1 MFRRIGELM
10 AMELD
15 EKDEA
20 ILQSLEIDSRKGTQA
35 IADSLSLPRVTVHD
49 RIRRLKEKGV
59 IKRFT
64 IQRNPRAVGLDLR
77 AFIFI
82 RCERGQVDR
91 RDVAEQL
98 IALPFCI
105 RVSIITGDWDLLVEV
120 VASSMDTLGDAILD
134 QLNKISGVSG
144 TQTMVSFYEFEGMAS
159 SFR

>member
-1 MFRRIGELM
+1 MFRRIGEIM
-10 AMELD
+10 ATELD

-64 IQRNPRAVGLDLR
+64 IQRDPRAVGLELR

-105 RVSIITGDWDLLVEV
+105 RVSIITGEWDLLVEV

-134 QLNKISGVSG
+134 QLSKVPGVSG
-144 TQTMVSFYEFEGMAS
+144 TQTMVSFYEFEGSAS